1 MEELFKKKKKNEHY
15 INHKKICVI
24 IYFISYIAT
33 KKGFQGFIPRS
44 SLGSLWFYPHYF
56 L

>member
-1 MEELFKKKKKNEHY
+1 MEELFKKNYEHY

-33 KKGFQGFIPRS
+33 ERGFQDP
-44 SLGSLWFYPHYF
+44 LWALFGLIHIIFYKHF
-56 L
+56 W